1 MNWPGTRHRS
11 GDSDSSARMMDG
23 PGSGATQF
31 RHWSERARVARRHS
45 RNGAALGPA
54 GVSRSCITCRSRMFL
69 LRYCG
74 VAVVS
79 RASKFTAGSRSET
92 DRAGFTAAISGCKWD
107 LESIFRLITP
117 PAVRSKAAMTAW
129 RVDGTHHKVQT
140 AGRNEVFSDYRLRV
154 AQVVREES
162 PGKSAWLPER
172 LNTWN
177 DPAARAPR
185 YMVVADTSGSM
196 DALDGAA
203 AERFESI
210 YRPGK
215 FAQVAE
221 VSSLA
226 QGLALGETC
235 RSIGPIDTFRVCEI
249 ERDYGMYE
257 RAEAPQFYAPAVVRS
272 TT

>member
-1 MNWPGTRHRS
+1 MLALFFEVCPRQG
-11 GDSDSSARMMDG
+11 MMQRYLDT
-23 PGSGATQF
+23 A
-31 RHWSERARVARRHS
+31 
-45 RNGAALGPA
+45 AALRPLLDASG
-54 GVSRSCITCRSRMFL
+54 GCLFIDRFRSLNRDGWL
-69 LRYCG
+69 LSYQIWRD
-74 VAVVS
+74 
-79 RASKFTAGSRSET
+79 E
-92 DRAGFTAAISGCKWD
+92 
-107 LESIFRLITP
+107 
-117 PAVRSKAAMTAW
+117 AAMTAW
-129 RVDGTHHKVQT
+129 RVDGTHHKAQT